1 MSEHETSIGTVVDR
15 ITCNYLR
22 FAVMTNIR
30 NVFSQAADSG
40 FPKHWQFFVN
50 LNTGT
55 VAWMR
60 EDIPVVVDITPAK
73 GSDYDTD
80 ITVSIE
86 LSPADARNYAV
97 EDLNSLQAYIES
109 ANLDDGVSIPVE
121 WTGDPEYDAMQ
132 YLMQARPILET
143 LSGWDA

>member
-1 MSEHETSIGTVVDR
+1 MSEEENSIGSVIDR

-30 NVFSQAADSG
+30 NVFSHAVDSG

-60 EDIPVVVDITPAK
+60 DDIPIVVDITPAK
-73 GSDYDTD
+73 ASNYDTD
-80 ITVSIE
+80 ITVSLE
-86 LSPADARNYAV
+86 LSPADAQNWDV
-97 EDLNSLQAYIES
+97 HDLESLQSYIES
-109 ANLDDGVSIPVE
+109 ANLSDGVSIPVE

-143 LSGWDA
+143 LGGWEP